1 MARAS
6 LRTLRP
12 SFMPRIKEV
21 RRIPTKT
28 EAVLRLIDAVPM
40 KALRA
45 TNLGSI
51 KVVDVLEKAGVLTN
65 LGARKI
71 RAGILDTDE
80 KDRRAYMKQ
89 YLRRNAQTANPKY
102 ADIFSD
108 PKPLVEPLGLPK
120 REIGTLTESIL
131 QSTRRGKNVDA
142 KRLKT
147 VSAIED
153 RIIDKYSK
161 SYRVARK
168 LNTIRALASLAS
180 GGALLAGVNN
190 KKKDT
195 RSSSDSSMKKRG
207 Y

>member
-6 LRTLRP
+6 LRRLRP
-12 SFMPRIKEV
+12 SFMPQIKEV

-28 EAVLRLIDAVPM
+28 ESVLRFIDAVPM

-80 KDRRAYMKQ
+80 KDRRAYMKR
-89 YLRRNAQTANPKY
+89 YLRRNEQTTNPKD

-108 PKPLVEPLGLPK
+108 PKPLVEPLALPK
-120 REIGTLTESIL
+120 REIGTLTEAIL
-131 QSTRRGKNVDA
+131 QSSRRGKNVDA

-161 SYRVARK
+161 SYRVAR
-168 LNTIRALASLAS
+168 NINAVRTLASLAS
-180 GGALLAGVNN
+180 GGALLAGVNH
-190 KKKDT
+190 KKKDSRT
-195 RSSSDSSMKKRG
+195 SGDSSMKKRG